1 MIIRLLLIAF
11 VWLGSILVY
20 DVNYQELYILALDF
34 LHAHR
39 GQMMGLGILAPLLLL
54 LCSFFL
60 GRVSF
65 FSPLY
70 LLVRVFFE
78 ANQLFIYLLS
88 FAAVV
93 FWFDF
98 RQNLW
103 LDLGMLAALPF
114 VSLIASCYS
123 LWIFDFNYPLSNR
136 IQRNLL
142 LPAISLVIIFV
153 AAYVG

>member
-1 MIIRLLLIAF
+1 MILRLFLIAI
-11 VWLGSILVY
+11 VWLGTMLAH
-20 DVNYQELYILALDF
+20 DVNYQEIYAMALDF

-39 GQMMGLGILAPLLLL
+39 GQAIGYGILAPLGLL

-65 FSPLY
+65 FSPLH
-70 LLVRVFFE
+70 LLARVFFE
-78 ANQLFIYLLS
+78 ASQLFIYVLS

-98 RQNLW
+98 GQNLW
-103 LDLGMLAALPF
+103 LDLGIFAAVPF
-114 VSLIASCYS
+114 VSLIASCCS
-123 LWIFDFNYPLSNR
+123 LWVFDFNYPLSNR

-142 LPAISLVIIFV
+142 LPALSLAIIFIAV
-153 AAYVG
+153 YIG